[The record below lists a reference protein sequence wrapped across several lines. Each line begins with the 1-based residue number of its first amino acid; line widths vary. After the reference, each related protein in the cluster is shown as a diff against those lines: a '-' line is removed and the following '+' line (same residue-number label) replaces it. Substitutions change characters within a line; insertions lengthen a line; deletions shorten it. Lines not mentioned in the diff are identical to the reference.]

1 MGLKLLF
8 PKDVKAVKFWRRIL
22 TESLNDSFKE
32 EHNYFKIHFYFYDV
46 INNFSL
52 QNLNNFEKLKNF
64 WSNKIKDS
72 RFLKGC
78 RMVVISHS
86 ILNNLYFLSC
96 RRNMQTRREQ
106 ANENSFEF
114 WIWIRGEHRC
124 GMQMCIAVLV
134 RFYFQRVWPTF
145 SS

>member
-64 WSNKIKDS
+64 WSNKI
-72 RFLKGC
+72 
-78 RMVVISHS
+78 M
-86 ILNNLYFLSC
+86 
-96 RRNMQTRREQ
+96 
-106 ANENSFEF
+106 
-114 WIWIRGEHRC
+114 
-124 GMQMCIAVLV
+124 
-134 RFYFQRVWPTF
+134 
-145 SS
+145 